1 MNFSKQMKSL
11 NRLMAAQTDDDS
23 RVNVVPSTLH
33 TRMTLQ
39 EFLAWTDKK
48 EISEKN
54 INSIE
59 EINTLNYLKMNLKT
73 YDNSSSD
80 YDFAFQIRQPLLP
93 VGCASLYLVN
103 QNDEN
108 VKVYYKLRC
117 LEKSRNNRVVVH
129 SLAEGVYDSLDKN
142 SSLYLDDVS
151 IKSLKE
157 AVIKEEQNATR
168 PIKIP
173 TGKLTVICDIF
184 VLKNNE
190 LSNQTKKFDSEYS
203 KSLILYL

>member
-11 NRLMAAQTDDDS
+11 NRLMAAQTDDNS

-33 TRMTLQ
+33 TRMSLQ

-73 YDNSSSD
+73 YDHSSSD

-117 LEKSRNNRVVVH
+117 LERSRNNRVVVH

-157 AVIKEEQNATR
+157 AVMKEEQNATR

-184 VLKNNE
+184 VLRNNE
-190 LSNQTKKFDSEYS
+190 LSTKTKKFDSEYS

>member
-1 MNFSKQMKSL
+1 
-11 NRLMAAQTDDDS
+11 MAAQTDDNS

-33 TRMTLQ
+33 TRMSLQ

-54 INSIE
+54 INNIE

-73 YDNSSSD
+73 YDNSTSN

-184 VLKNNE
+184 VLRNNE
-190 LSNQTKKFDSEYS
+190 LSTKTKKFDSEYS

>member
-11 NRLMAAQTDDDS
+11 NRLMAAQTDDNS

-33 TRMTLQ
+33 TRMSLQ

-48 EISEKN
+48 EIAEKN
-54 INSIE
+54 INNIE

-73 YDNSSSD
+73 YDNSTSD

-157 AVIKEEQNATR
+157 AVMKEEQNATR

-184 VLKNNE
+184 VLRNNE
-190 LSNQTKKFDSEYS
+190 LSTKTKKFDSEYS

>member
-11 NRLMAAQTDDDS
+11 NRLMAAHTDDNS

-33 TRMTLQ
+33 TRMSLQ
-39 EFLAWTDKK
+39 EFVAWTDKK

-73 YDNSSSD
+73 YDHSSSD

-117 LEKSRNNRVVVH
+117 LERSRNNRVVVH

-157 AVIKEEQNATR
+157 AVMKEEQNATR

-190 LSNQTKKFDSEYS
+190 VSTQMKKFDSEYS

>member
-11 NRLMAAQTDDDS
+11 NRLMAAQTDDNS

-33 TRMTLQ
+33 TRMSLQ

-73 YDNSSSD
+73 YDHSSSD

-117 LEKSRNNRVVVH
+117 LERSRNNRVVVH

-157 AVIKEEQNATR
+157 AVMKEEQNATR

>member
-11 NRLMAAQTDDDS
+11 NRLMAAQTDDKS

-33 TRMTLQ
+33 TRMSLQ

-73 YDNSSSD
+73 YDHSSSD

-117 LEKSRNNRVVVH
+117 LERSRNNRVVVH

-190 LSNQTKKFDSEYS
+190 VSTQMKKFDSEYS

>member
-11 NRLMAAQTDDDS
+11 NRLMAAQTDDNS

-33 TRMTLQ
+33 TRMSLQ

-48 EISEKN
+48 EIAEKN
-54 INSIE
+54 INNIE

-73 YDNSSSD
+73 YDNSTSD

-184 VLKNNE
+184 VLRNNE
-190 LSNQTKKFDSEYS
+190 LSTKTKKFDSEYS

>member
-1 MNFSKQMKSL
+1 
-11 NRLMAAQTDDDS
+11 MASQTDDNS

-48 EISEKN
+48 NISEKN

-73 YDNSSSD
+73 YDNSTSD

-184 VLKNNE
+184 VLRNNE
-190 LSNQTKKFDSEYS
+190 LSTKMKKFNSEYS

>member
-1 MNFSKQMKSL
+1 
-11 NRLMAAQTDDDS
+11 MAAQTDDNS

-33 TRMTLQ
+33 TRMSLQ

-48 EISEKN
+48 EIAEKN
-54 INSIE
+54 INNIE

-73 YDNSSSD
+73 YDNSTSD

-157 AVIKEEQNATR
+157 AVMKEEQNATR

-184 VLKNNE
+184 VLRNNE
-190 LSNQTKKFDSEYS
+190 LSTKTKKFDSEYS

>member
-1 MNFSKQMKSL
+1 
-11 NRLMAAQTDDDS
+11 MAAQRDDNS

-33 TRMTLQ
+33 TRMSLQ

-73 YDNSSSD
+73 YDHSSSD

-157 AVIKEEQNATR
+157 AVMKEEQNATR

-184 VLKNNE
+184 VLRNNE
-190 LSNQTKKFDSEYS
+190 LSTKMKKFDSEYS

>member
-11 NRLMAAQTDDDS
+11 NRLMAAQTDDNS

-33 TRMTLQ
+33 TRMSLQ

-117 LEKSRNNRVVVH
+117 LERSRNNREM
-129 SLAEGVYDSLDKN
+129 STN
-142 SSLYLDDVS
+142 F
-151 IKSLKE
+151 
-157 AVIKEEQNATR
+157 Q
-168 PIKIP
+168 
-173 TGKLTVICDIF
+173 KLEV
-184 VLKNNE
+184 
-190 LSNQTKKFDSEYS
+190 
-203 KSLILYL
+203 

>member
-1 MNFSKQMKSL
+1 
-11 NRLMAAQTDDDS
+11 MAAQTDDNS

-33 TRMTLQ
+33 TRMSLQ

-73 YDNSSSD
+73 YDHSSSD

-157 AVIKEEQNATR
+157 AVIKEEKNATR

>member
-1 MNFSKQMKSL
+1 MKSL
-11 NRLMAAQTDDDS
+11 NRLMAAQTDDNS

-33 TRMTLQ
+33 TRMSLQ

-48 EISEKN
+48 EIAEKN
-54 INSIE
+54 INNIE

-73 YDNSSSD
+73 YDNSTSD

-184 VLKNNE
+184 VLRNNE
-190 LSNQTKKFDSEYS
+190 LSTKTKKFDSEYS

>member
-1 MNFSKQMKSL
+1 MNFSKQVKSL
-11 NRLMAAQTDDDS
+11 NRLMAAQTDDNS

-33 TRMTLQ
+33 TRMSLQ

-73 YDNSSSD
+73 YDHSSSD

>member
-33 TRMTLQ
+33 TRMSLQ

-157 AVIKEEQNATR
+157 AVMKEEQNATR

-184 VLKNNE
+184 VLRNNE
-190 LSNQTKKFDSEYS
+190 LSTKMKKFDSEYS

>member
-11 NRLMAAQTDDDS
+11 NRLMASQTDHNS

-48 EISEKN
+48 NISEKN

-73 YDNSSSD
+73 YDNSTSD

-184 VLKNNE
+184 VLRNNE
-190 LSNQTKKFDSEYS
+190 LSTKMKKFNSEYS

>member
-103 QNDEN
+103 QNDEH

-117 LEKSRNNRVVVH
+117 LERSRNNRVVVH

-157 AVIKEEQNATR
+157 AVMKEEQNATR

-190 LSNQTKKFDSEYS
+190 VSTQMKKFDSEYS

>member
-1 MNFSKQMKSL
+1 
-11 NRLMAAQTDDDS
+11 MASQTDDNS

-48 EISEKN
+48 NISEKN

-73 YDNSSSD
+73 YDNSTSD

-184 VLKNNE
+184 VLRNNE
-190 LSNQTKKFDSEYS
+190 LSTKMKKFDSEYS

>member
-1 MNFSKQMKSL
+1 MKSL
-11 NRLMAAQTDDDS
+11 NRLMAAQTDDNS

-33 TRMTLQ
+33 TRMSLQ

-48 EISEKN
+48 EIAEKN
-54 INSIE
+54 INNIE

-73 YDNSSSD
+73 YDNSTSD

-157 AVIKEEQNATR
+157 AVMKEEQNATR

-184 VLKNNE
+184 VLRNNE
-190 LSNQTKKFDSEYS
+190 LSTKTKKFDSEYS

>member
-1 MNFSKQMKSL
+1 
-11 NRLMAAQTDDDS
+11 MAAQTDDNS

-33 TRMTLQ
+33 TRMSLQ

-54 INSIE
+54 INNIE

-73 YDNSSSD
+73 YDNSTSN

-157 AVIKEEQNATR
+157 AVMKEEQNATR

-184 VLKNNE
+184 VLRNNE
-190 LSNQTKKFDSEYS
+190 LSTKTKKFDSEYS

>member
-11 NRLMAAQTDDDS
+11 NRLMAAQTDDNS

-33 TRMTLQ
+33 TRMSLQ

>member
-11 NRLMAAQTDDDS
+11 NRLMAAQTDDNS

-33 TRMTLQ
+33 TRMSLQ

-48 EISEKN
+48 EIAEKN
-54 INSIE
+54 INNIE

-73 YDNSSSD
+73 YENSTSD

-157 AVIKEEQNATR
+157 AVIKEEKNATR

>member
-11 NRLMAAQTDDDS
+11 NRLMAAQTDDNC
-23 RVNVVPSTLH
+23 RVNVVPSTLQ
-33 TRMTLQ
+33 TRMSLQ

-54 INSIE
+54 INNIE

-73 YDNSSSD
+73 YDNSTSD

-117 LEKSRNNRVVVH
+117 LERSRNNRVVVH

-157 AVIKEEQNATR
+157 AVMKEEQNATR

-184 VLKNNE
+184 VLRNNE
-190 LSNQTKKFDSEYS
+190 LSTKTKKFDSEYS

>member
-117 LEKSRNNRVVVH
+117 LERSRNNRVVVH

-157 AVIKEEQNATR
+157 AVMKEEQNATR

-190 LSNQTKKFDSEYS
+190 VSTQMKKFDSEYS

>member
-1 MNFSKQMKSL
+1 
-11 NRLMAAQTDDDS
+11 MAAQTDDNS

-33 TRMTLQ
+33 TRMSLQ

-54 INSIE
+54 INNME

-73 YDNSSSD
+73 YDNSTSD

-157 AVIKEEQNATR
+157 AVMKEEQNATR

-184 VLKNNE
+184 VLRNNE
-190 LSNQTKKFDSEYS
+190 LSTKTKKFDSEYS
-203 KSLILYL
+203 KRLILYL

>member
-1 MNFSKQMKSL
+1 
-11 NRLMAAQTDDDS
+11 MAAQTDDNS

-33 TRMTLQ
+33 TRMSLQ

-48 EISEKN
+48 EIAEKN
-54 INSIE
+54 INNIE

-73 YDNSSSD
+73 YDNSTSD

-184 VLKNNE
+184 VLRNNE
-190 LSNQTKKFDSEYS
+190 LSTKTKKFDSEYS

>member
-1 MNFSKQMKSL
+1 
-11 NRLMAAQTDDDS
+11 MAAQTDDNS

-33 TRMTLQ
+33 TRMSLQ

-54 INSIE
+54 INNIE

-73 YDNSSSD
+73 YDNSTSD

-157 AVIKEEQNATR
+157 AVMKEEQNATR

-184 VLKNNE
+184 VLRTNE
-190 LSNQTKKFDSEYS
+190 LSTKTKKFDSEYS
-203 KSLILYL
+203 KRLILYL

>member
-11 NRLMAAQTDDDS
+11 NRLMAAQTDDNS

-33 TRMTLQ
+33 TRMSLQ

-48 EISEKN
+48 EIAEKN
-54 INSIE
+54 INNIE

-157 AVIKEEQNATR
+157 AVMKEEQNATR

-184 VLKNNE
+184 VLRNNE
-190 LSNQTKKFDSEYS
+190 LSTKTKKFDSEYS

>member
-157 AVIKEEQNATR
+157 AVIKEEKNATR

>member
-11 NRLMAAQTDDDS
+11 NRLMAAQTDDNS

-33 TRMTLQ
+33 TRMSLQ

-73 YDNSSSD
+73 YDHSSSD

-157 AVIKEEQNATR
+157 AVMKEEQNATR

-190 LSNQTKKFDSEYS
+190 VSTQMKKFDSEYS

>member
-11 NRLMAAQTDDDS
+11 NRLMAAQTDDNS

-33 TRMTLQ
+33 TRMSLQ

-157 AVIKEEQNATR
+157 AVIKEEKNATR